1 MTATQMLDEL
11 DVRTTPDGR
20 KRIFSMKF
28 CTNEGKLHYFPQVYI
43 TGVNNMDMKRA
54 RYRGV
59 QPCCTQGN
67 PEGHL
72 FPVKITNILEL
83 DGHPIDWSNGYK
95 EDPSP
100 AQHFNSTDMDI
111 QEFIKK
117 WLVCRKDFLIFKKG
131 EHYWLEL
138 CADGRFCV
146 RSDNALGQYARI
158 SQSELFQ
165 NFEQTKDNT

>member
-28 CTNEGKLHYFPQVYI
+28 CTKEGKLHYFPQVYI

-83 DGHPIDWSNGYK
+83 DGHPIDWSNGYT
-95 EDPSP
+95 EDPPQPSSQQALPPASP
-100 AQHFNSTDMDI
+100 IVKS
-111 QEFIKK
+111 
-117 WLVCRKDFLIFKKG
+117 
-131 EHYWLEL
+131 
-138 CADGRFCV
+138 
-146 RSDNALGQYARI
+146 
-158 SQSELFQ
+158 
-165 NFEQTKDNT
+165 